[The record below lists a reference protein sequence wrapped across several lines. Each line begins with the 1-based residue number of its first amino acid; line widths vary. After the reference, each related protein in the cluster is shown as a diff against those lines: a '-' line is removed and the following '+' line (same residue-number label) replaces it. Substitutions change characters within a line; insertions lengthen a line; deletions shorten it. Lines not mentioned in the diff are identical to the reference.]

1 MALEIK
7 INKEFY
13 KERLEFNDFGVDPID
28 LVLTDT
34 ECFTIEKLTNDI
46 QRLTNQK
53 EKIKDEDVEYIQ
65 NSTEEVIK
73 LIWKENKDL
82 YFEKLGE
89 KIFNMYNSS
98 IIVDVNCV
106 VMKNEETRSANIIK
120 KHKLKSA
127 KIK

>member
-13 KERLEFNDFGVDPID
+13 KERLEFSDFGVDPID

-34 ECFTIEKLTNDI
+34 ECFKIEKLTNDI
-46 QRLTNQK
+46 QRLNNKK
-53 EKIKDEDVEYIQ
+53 EDITDEDIKYIEDLT
-65 NSTEEVIK
+65 NEVIE
-73 LIWKENKDL
+73 LIWKDNKDL

-89 KIFNMYNSS
+89 KVFNMYNSS